1 MTMVTAHL
9 IGLATGLWLGFVWVI
24 WGFGDMVLVAL
35 VGIVG
40 YLIARVLT
48 GQLSIDEVAGRMGIR
63 RS

>member
-1 MTMVTAHL
+1 MAMTHL

-35 VGIVG
+35 VGVVG

-48 GQLSIDEVAGRMGIR
+48 GQLDLDEVAGRIGLR
-63 RS
+63 R